1 MDLEFFPRTA
11 ISKPV
16 PDNVESIN
24 ISFFSYFFKF
34 FLQNC
39 WGHINVQK
47 VQMM

>member
-24 ISFFSYFFKF
+24 ISFFFHNFINFFCKIV
-34 FLQNC
+34 
-39 WGHINVQK
+39 GVI
-47 VQMM
+47 